1 MNPPM
6 ADGRLR
12 WRCRRG
18 MRELDELLGR
28 WLESCYPAA
37 SSTERTAFELFLD
50 LPDPDMARY
59 LLGREPP
66 PPEHR
71 AILDSLLGL
80 AASGGPT
87 RHPR

>member
-1 MNPPM
+1 MT
-6 ADGRLR
+6 DGRLR

-28 WLESCYPAA
+28 WLERCYPLA
-37 SSTERTAFELFLD
+37 SSNERCAFERFLD

-66 PPEHR
+66 PAEHR
-71 AILDSLLGL
+71 AILDSLLAL
-80 AASGGPT
+80 AAGAAQPPAD
-87 RHPR
+87 RR